1 MDSTVLATWLN
12 GLLTPLIFIVTLALM
27 DFIGGA
33 FTAAIAGKFKLE
45 KVPDFAKTLVGWL
58 YSWFAAESLAFLPA
72 FFSVQVDGYKEIV
85 ANNAGEAMLGFIVL
99 KYAASILG
107 HIATI
112 KQLPDAA
119 FAVMAK
125 VGVKPTTD
133 KYIEPEPVVEVP
145 VEYPHLPG
153 GVG

>member
-1 MDSTVLATWLN
+1 
-12 GLLTPLIFIVTLALM
+12 LTPLIFIVTLALM

-45 KVPDFAKTLVGWL
+45 KVPDFAIKLVGLL
-58 YSWFAAESLAFLPA
+58 YAWFAAESLTFLPG
-72 FFSVQVDGYKEIV
+72 FLGVQVEGYAELITQ
-85 ANNAGEAMLGFIVL
+85 NAGTGVLVFVVL

-107 HIATI
+107 HIASI